1 MDRHNL
7 PRDWDVRQCPVPA
20 PKLPSPEVE
29 TMSLVYRKFRF
40 RGRQGLLT
48 WLEDA
53 ARRMLRAQRGV
64 ILLSLTAD
72 AQDVIWVGDRGADLD
87 FLAALDGGG
96 APAWA
101 ADALAAAPL
110 RSLHFVDEWYRRPA
124 PPHRIWVV
132 EAAAAAGLHAQ
143 LLQNLQE
150 RSRADR
156 HRPDIVG
163 WAIYRAPEPAALCV
177 GFVGSSG
184 PRSEGLTSRLDS
196 VVGVLTWR
204 PLVGVWRVQGSP
216 WPDRSR
222 PPAPVWC
229 RVDPQRRGRT
239 HEGAGA
245 AAPGHHTVEATGSGL
260 SAGSSP

>member
-1 MDRHNL
+1 M
-7 PRDWDVRQCPVPA
+7 PA
-20 PKLPSPEVE
+20 PKLLYPKVE
-29 TMSLVYRKFRF
+29 TMRLVYRRFRF

-72 AQDVIWVGDRGADLD
+72 ADDVIWVGDRGADPD
-87 FLAALDGGG
+87 FLAALDAGRV
-96 APAWA
+96 PAWA
-101 ADALAAAPL
+101 AEALAAAPL
-110 RSLHFVDEWYRRPA
+110 RPLQFVDEWYRRPA
-124 PPHRIWVV
+124 PPHRIWMV
-132 EAAAAAGLHAQ
+132 EATAAPGMHAQ
-143 LLQNLQE
+143 LLQNLRE

-156 HRPDIVG
+156 HRSDIVG

-184 PRSEGLTSRLDS
+184 PRSEALTSRLDS

-204 PLVGVWRVQGSP
+204 PLAGVWRVQGFP

-222 PPAPVWC
+222 PTAPVWC
-229 RVDPQRRGRT
+229 RVDAPRRRETYGD
-239 HEGAGA
+239 GAV
-245 AAPGHHTVEATGSGL
+245 AAPGHDTVEATGSGL
-260 SAGSSP
+260 SVGSSP